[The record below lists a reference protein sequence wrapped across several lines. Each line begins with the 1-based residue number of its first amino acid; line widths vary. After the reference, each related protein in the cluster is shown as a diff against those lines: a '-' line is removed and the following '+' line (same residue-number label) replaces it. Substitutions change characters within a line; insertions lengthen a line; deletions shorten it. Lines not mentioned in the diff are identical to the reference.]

1 MGKKIKARGEK
12 GYFFSLD
19 YYICQN
25 PCCWPIS
32 ADLVSWRRLPGNQ
45 GKRTTSFIFAKTF
58 LILTENGGKGSFYC
72 KVQKHQ
78 RKYSLTKE
86 IFKWISFIARYKN
99 YWYISDISQQEVT
112 SSSGDDVSTA
122 NGRSL
127 KEEHLYQRTITYIG
141 HIEYKRQ
148 SSVLRTPASAQKIT
162 IIYIL
167 ASHNVNVNRPW
178 SWPPHT
184 NKSRLGQ
191 WDTGLCIIHL
201 LSYLLSNNIQVTKM
215 FVSLEASSKLKWL
228 SQQLNK
234 K

>member
-1 MGKKIKARGEK
+1 M
-12 GYFFSLD
+12 
-19 YYICQN
+19 
-25 PCCWPIS
+25 
-32 ADLVSWRRLPGNQ
+32 
-45 GKRTTSFIFAKTF
+45 
-58 LILTENGGKGSFYC
+58 
-72 KVQKHQ
+72 
-78 RKYSLTKE
+78 
-86 IFKWISFIARYKN
+86 
-99 YWYISDISQQEVT
+99 T

-127 KEEHLYQRTITYIG
+127 QEEHLYQRTITYIG

-215 FVSLEASSKLKWL
+215 FESLEASSKLKWL

-234 K
+234 KYRKESKLDVTDISVFNHREDNRGCLVRFPNCHECHEWVGEPD

>member
-1 MGKKIKARGEK
+1 M
-12 GYFFSLD
+12 LLTN
-19 YYICQN
+19 Q
-25 PCCWPIS
+25 CWPCVLAQI
-32 ADLVSWRRLPGNQ
+32 ARQPRKENNLFHFCKN
-45 GKRTTSFIFAKTF
+45 IFNFNWKW
-58 LILTENGGKGSFYC
+58 ERGSFYC
-72 KVQKHQ
+72 KVQSIRENTHWQ
-78 RKYSLTKE
+78 RKILNEFLLLQDTRIIGTFL
-86 IFKWISFIARYKN
+86 IFHNRRV
-99 YWYISDISQQEVT
+99 VT

-122 NGRSL
+122 NGKSL
-127 KEEHLYQRTITYIG
+127 QEEHLYQRTITYIG

-148 SSVLRTPASAQKIT
+148 SSVLRTPAFAQKIT

-201 LSYLLSNNIQVTKM
+201 LSCLLSNNIQVTKM
-215 FVSLEASSKLKWL
+215 SESLEASSKLKWL

>member
-1 MGKKIKARGEK
+1 MVHNYPKWPKHDARI
-12 GYFFSLD
+12 YAPFPQFF
-19 YYICQN
+19 Y
-25 PCCWPIS
+25 WIS
-32 ADLVSWRRLPGNQ
+32 SSANIFAFKMYAEN
-45 GKRTTSFIFAKTF
+45 GKRGLFIARCKSIRENTHWQRKILNEFLLLQDTRIIGTF
-58 LILTENGGKGSFYC
+58 LIFHNRR
-72 KVQKHQ
+72 V
-78 RKYSLTKE
+78 
-86 IFKWISFIARYKN
+86 
-99 YWYISDISQQEVT
+99 VT

-215 FVSLEASSKLKWL
+215 FESLEASSKLKWL
-228 SQQLNK
+228 SQQ
-234 K
+234 

>member
-1 MGKKIKARGEK
+1 MGKGV
-12 GYFFSLD
+12 FL
-19 YYICQN
+19 
-25 PCCWPIS
+25 
-32 ADLVSWRRLPGNQ
+32 LQ
-45 GKRTTSFIFAKTF
+45 GA
-58 LILTENGGKGSFYC
+58 
-72 KVQKHQ
+72 KHQ

-86 IFKWISFIARYKN
+86 NFNWISFIARYKN

-215 FVSLEASSKLKWL
+215 FESLEASSKLKWL